1 MNFYHTLLVLLF
13 CTGSTL
19 ANTVTLTL
27 QPGAAQGK
35 DASIGHHANSSSV
48 ANLNYGN
55 ATYLES
61 SAWST
66 GIGLIRL
73 RSLLHFDLRH
83 IPVNAEIL
91 QAELYLYHHPGH
103 SHSGSNA
110 GKINRITTSWDEQS
124 VTWNNQPSISTVNEA
139 YIPTTLSSTENIQ
152 VNVTALVQDMVNYPG
167 SAHGFRIQQVNETS
181 HRGMVFA
188 SSDYPDPNLHPRL
201 VITYSE
207 IRVLTLQPGA
217 EGKDVMIAG
226 RQANP
231 IWGDEPDWFAM
242 ASSIITFRSL
252 IEFDLSALPPD
263 AVIVSARLSLYSN
276 PGLPHNSS
284 LSNACL
290 LRRITQPWGEHTVTW
305 NNQPA
310 TTVANE
316 AYLPVSVSPN
326 EDYHVD
332 VTQLYRDI
340 WTNPEQGHGLM
351 IRLANESNLGA
362 SLAFCS
368 GDYSNPARR
377 PRLEIRYRICTSHD
391 EVHRNYVR
399 REQPLKAGFY
409 HTATLQNASGQDK
422 HTHTT
427 YYDGLGRPI
436 QDVQRARSPQGFDL
450 IQPIEYDQQGRQ
462 LKDYLPYPGCS
473 SEGGFYP
480 DYKTGL
486 FNFYHQT
493 DRLPDTDD
501 PFALKV
507 TDNSPLNRVLEQGSP
522 GEVFQPGGGKTRK
535 LSERSNLA
543 NEVLYWK
550 YNTAAHL
557 TFGHTYYQAGSL
569 SVSETEDEDQ
579 RKVWI
584 YTDKAG
590 RIVLEKRTGSTA
602 AEYLETYYVYDDP
615 GRLRYVIPPMA
626 TANLAS
632 VGHIL
637 FDTSS
642 FTRQWVYHYRYD
654 DRGRVIHKKVP
665 GKEVQYFVYDK
676 KDRLVLSQDGR
687 QRPNREWIY
696 TKYDCFDRPVIS
708 GIYIPA
714 DPWGQSDM
722 QNLFNS
728 LNATAGI
735 NEAPSASGPH
745 GYTANLWPNNPARLE
760 ALTVYYYDHYD
771 FDRNGTPDYSYL
783 PQGLSGEASPWLNAK
798 GLPTGSKVKVLGS
811 ADTYLWT
818 VTFYDNKM
826 RPVQVRSSNHLNPT
840 AVSDVH
846 TSVYDFSG
854 NELRSKTL
862 HNAGN
867 GEIAL
872 HQRKDYDYAGRPVR
886 SHIRVNNETEVLMAA
901 YQYDELGRLEE
912 KNLHSEDQG
921 RSFLQ
926 SVDYSYNLRG
936 ALTHINNA
944 ALSNDGVHN
953 NDDNDIFGMEL
964 YYETLSDAPGQTAL
978 YNGHISHLR
987 WKGANT
993 HTSLMPQ
1000 GYNLE
1005 YDYGNRLTNARY
1017 VQKPSST
1024 WQAVNGYS
1032 ETGMSYDRNGNML
1045 SLNRYSNGTLIDQ
1058 LSYTYR
1064 GNRLIKVEDAVAGTA
1079 GFRNGVNNPEEYIY
1093 DVNGN
1098 MTNDFNKNL
1107 PVQYNHLNLVSKYL
1121 RMSSDIEFTYDA
1133 YGNKLTQQYR
1143 LSNGKVASAYQY
1155 VGPFL
1160 YIQSGHPCSGPSCLG
1175 SPTIQTAE
1183 GRIKPGTGGYSYQ
1196 YDLKD
1201 YLGSV
1206 RMTFDKDPTTGLA
1219 RIVQEDHYYAFGGK
1233 LAGRSYDF
1241 ANGNRYTYTGQ
1252 EYLNEVDVYD
1262 HGARMYDH
1270 QLGRWHVVDP
1280 LAELYMGYSP
1290 YNYVLNNPISYLDPT
1305 GLGVEGWYMDESG
1318 QMQFNANIHSQGDMD
1333 IFGISG
1339 TYQFEEGFW
1348 AGKDG
1353 FQSYYSEN
1361 GESVQIIGA
1370 LETVNLMGKRE
1381 DNSNLNSLD
1390 WASGLGLGLN
1400 VGELARQ
1407 GKIYEIYGRSVE
1419 TVENALKNR
1428 QYVHTNGKIYK
1439 QGFRGNQY
1447 VSSKSVAN
1455 SINTAKFARNLGR
1468 GMTLVGAGISLYQF
1482 GSSNQTGADYARLT
1496 GAALITGS
1504 AFIPVVG
1511 PFISVGLGVADSFGT
1526 FDGIYNSFGL

>member
-1 MNFYHTLLVLLF
+1 MNFYHTLLLLLF
-13 CTGSTL
+13 CAGSTL

-35 DASIGHHANSSSV
+35 DASIGHHANSSIV
-48 ANLNYGN
+48 ANTNYGN

-73 RSLLHFDLRH
+73 RSLLHFDLQH

-110 GKINRITTSWDEQS
+110 GQINRIITPWDEQS
-124 VTWNNQPSISTVNEA
+124 VTWNNQPFISTVNET

-152 VNVTALVQDMVNYPG
+152 VNVTALVQDMVNFPG
-167 SAHGFRIQQVNETS
+167 SGHGFRIQQVNETS

-188 SSDYPDPNLHPRL
+188 SSDHPDPNLHPKL

-226 RQANP
+226 KQANP

-252 IEFDLSALPPD
+252 IDFDLSALPPD

-276 PGLPHNSS
+276 PGLPHNNS

-290 LRRITQPWGEHTVTW
+290 LQRITQPWGEHTVTW
-305 NNQPA
+305 STQPA
-310 TTVANE
+310 TSVVNE
-316 AYLPVSVSPN
+316 VYLPVSLHAAQ
-326 EDYHVD
+326 DYEVD

-340 WTNPEQGHGLM
+340 WANPTQGHGLM

-377 PRLEIRYRICTSHD
+377 PRLEIRYRVCQPQTTD
-391 EVHRNYVR
+391 RNYLR

-409 HTATLQNASGQDK
+409 TTTTLQNTSGQNK
-422 HTHTT
+422 HTRTT

-436 QDVQRARSPQGFDL
+436 QEVHRAGSPQGFDL
-450 IQPIEYDQQGRQ
+450 IQPIEYDKQGRQ

-473 SEGGFYP
+473 NEGHFDPNYT
-480 DYKTGL
+480 TGL
-486 FNFYHQT
+486 FNFYHQA
-493 DRLPDTDD
+493 DRLPDTDY

-522 GEVFQPGGGKTRK
+522 GDVFQPGGGKTRK
-535 LSERSNLA
+535 LSERSNNA
-543 NEVLYWK
+543 NEVRQWI
-550 YNTAAHL
+550 YNHNLHNAL
-557 TFGHTYYQAGSL
+557 GNGFYPAGRL

-579 RKVWI
+579 RKVWV
-584 YTDKAG
+584 YKDKAG
-590 RIVLEKRTGSTA
+590 KTILEKRTGSTA
-602 AEYLETYYVYDDP
+602 AEYLETYYVYDDL
-615 GRLRYVIPPMA
+615 GRLCYVIPPMA

-632 VGHIL
+632 VSYL
-637 FDTSS
+637 VSDTGS
-642 FTRQWVYHYRYD
+642 FRHQWIYHYRYD
-654 DRGRVIHKKVP
+654 ERGRVIHKKVP
-665 GKEVQYFVYDK
+665 GMEVQLFVYDK

-728 LNATAGI
+728 LNATAGV

-745 GYTANLWPNNPARLE
+745 GYTANLWPNNPARME
-760 ALTVYYYDHYD
+760 ALTVNYYDHYD

-783 PQGLSGEASPWLNAK
+783 PQGLSGEASPLLSAK

-818 VTFYDNKM
+818 ITYYDNKL
-826 RPVQVRSSNHLNPT
+826 RPVQVRGSNHLNPT
-840 AVSDVH
+840 TVSDVH
-846 TSVYDFSG
+846 TSVYDFRG

-872 HQRKDYDYAGRPVR
+872 HQRKDYDYTGRPVR
-886 SHIRVNNETEVLMAA
+886 SHMRVNNEAEVLMAA
-901 YQYDELGRLEE
+901 YQYDELGRLHE

-944 ALSNDGVHN
+944 ALSNDGVNN
-953 NDDNDIFGMEL
+953 NDDNDLFGMEL

-993 HTSLMPQ
+993 YTSLMPQ

-1024 WQAVNGYS
+1024 WQAANGYS
-1032 ETGMSYDRNGNML
+1032 ETGMSYDRNGNIL

-1058 LSYTYR
+1058 LSYSYK
-1064 GNRLIKVEDAVAGTA
+1064 GNRLIKVEDAITGTA
-1079 GFRNGVNNPEEYIY
+1079 GFRNAVNQPVEYSY
-1093 DVNGN
+1093 DINGN
-1098 MTNDFNKNL
+1098 MTNDLNKNL

-1160 YIQSGHPCSGPSCLG
+1160 YIQEGHPCTGPACLG

-1183 GRIKPGTGGYSYQ
+1183 GRIRPGTGGYSYQ

-1201 YLGSV
+1201 HLGSV
-1206 RMTFDKDPTTGLA
+1206 RMTFDKNPTTGLA

-1241 ANGNRYTYTGQ
+1241 SNGNRYTYTGQ
-1252 EYLNEVDVYD
+1252 EHMDEVDVYD

-1280 LAELYMGYSP
+1280 LAEKYYSYST
-1290 YNYVLNNPISYLDPT
+1290 YNFVKNNPIRYIDPNGMDVIDHGGGHWT
-1305 GLGVEGWYMDESG
+1305 IDGDDIAGFLNNYANENGEGNNGNGGGKQSNEGKNTNEENSDDNGSTKAAAVLASGWAIGLGEPTPVGEVVMGIGTGIAVLYYGPELVDKMSREIDRISTRLGGPQGFVYELRVRQG
-1318 QMQFNANIHSQGDMD
+1318 GIYIDVRGMPVTLNAGD
-1333 IFGISG
+1333 IWKYGETTS
-1339 TYQFEEGFW
+1339 
-1348 AGKDG
+1348 
-1353 FQSYYSEN
+1353 SSRYSEN
-1361 GESVQIIGA
+1361 
-1370 LETVNLMGKRE
+1370 
-1381 DNSNLNSLD
+1381 
-1390 WASGLGLGLN
+1390 
-1400 VGELARQ
+1400 ELRSMVP
-1407 GKIYEIYGRSVE
+1407 GGVIMNPIYFGNQVEIKVFEKYVIYGHYFNHG
-1419 TVENALKNR
+1419 TLPPGN
-1428 QYVHTNGKIYK
+1428 KI
-1439 QGFRGNQY
+1439 FR
-1447 VSSKSVAN
+1447 
-1455 SINTAKFARNLGR
+1455 
-1468 GMTLVGAGISLYQF
+1468 
-1482 GSSNQTGADYARLT
+1482 
-1496 GAALITGS
+1496 
-1504 AFIPVVG
+1504 
-1511 PFISVGLGVADSFGT
+1511 
-1526 FDGIYNSFGL
+1526 